1 MKIVLRIYKEIRIG
15 NLSTMILDIPNNK
28 IHVKDLKEKIYHKY
42 KIKPSEQRL
51 TFRMCHKKLITLTD
65 NFPLHFFYIK
75 DYSMIFL
82 EIISNDSTEKEK
94 PKKSA
99 KKETKS
105 NTIKFKYLNVL
116 GYFLPDSKTL
126 QKQGNYG
133 AFQSS
138 LFQERKL
145 SPFNNSHSG
154 SQIIC
159 SNNGSSKKSS
169 IKYTDEESV
178 GSLIIVNDDE
188 SDNYSKKNNIKNKPT
203 LSSKDEEEIIINNNK
218 LRMELVSTVNLVEKL
233 CIYIRQ
239 NDIEKVKSLLSE
251 YSDNYESNEYN
262 NAKTKEIKNNS
273 NDASQI
279 STNFKTC
286 YSFNSSNNNISNN
299 IINTNICEILNKN
312 GWNAIHYSCFLGH
325 EEILDYLVNKFSV
338 KPNLNIINNEGWT
351 PLSLAVYKQK
361 IKCVEILLGS
371 DYIDADIVGPM
382 GTALHIACKKNN
394 RHLVSKLLYKADAT
408 IRDKN
413 NKIALEYTH
422 DKNIIKLISKV
433 IIKKFENAEKESK
446 TYNDLNKFIEQYKN
460 LLIFV
465 KIQKKDSNPVN
476 TTLSKKYKFLST
488 LEKIPL
494 RPPFLFCEV
503 EQQGGFF
510 SSNKKKILEIN
521 PIKGLLRIFKAF
533 VDYPQN
539 PNQLIDLLDIEK
551 CIKDNEQINYKNN
564 YFFIISYNSIK
575 TNNNE
580 FLNTDKNNNKNN
592 NNKVVNNIHNQKIIT
607 EKYLV
612 HSSKVC
618 EHLVIIINKII
629 NFHKYWNN
637 TIKKLT
643 DQKDEIIKY
652 LNEEKFDTLKY
663 NSDGYD
669 FILLDDNGKEK
680 IIDEK
685 IFKEDK
691 NMKINDINEK
701 EDTNSETKSINSNIN
716 INKEKEKEKDFEVK
730 INEEVIQKNR
740 NNVIKSNDIDE
751 KTNIIIN
758 YNSFEILELIGGGSF
773 GKVFKVKLKG
783 TNNIYAMKVLNKGYL
798 IKKKLLRYAI
808 TECNVLKQSNCPF
821 ILKLHYSFQTPE
833 NLYMILD
840 YCPIGDLSYQIQLNL
855 FEEDE
860 AKFYIAELI
869 LAIEYLHQHDIIYRD
884 LKPENILIDSD
895 GHVKLADFGLAK
907 ENVTTNVPN
916 KTFCGSPQYLSPEML
931 SKEGTTKASDIYG
944 IGAILFE
951 LISGAPPFF
960 SQDEN
965 LMYKNISENKLLF
978 PEFFSEELKDLL
990 KKMLNK
996 NPKER
1001 IGIENDKSDL
1011 KNHEFFSD
1019 INWDDIM
1026 KKKVKPPV
1034 EMVDVREEYDLKEKV
1049 EFKDVDYNKDNQYIK
1064 RIKGFT
1070 FIKKD
1075 N

>member
-1 MKIVLRIYKEIRIG
+1 
-15 NLSTMILDIPNNK
+15 MILDVPNNK

-42 KIKPSEQRL
+42 KIKPSDQRL

-65 NFPLHFFYIK
+65 NYPLDFFYIK

-82 EIISNDSTEKEK
+82 EIISNETTEKEEK
-94 PKKSA
+94 EKTKKGA
-99 KKETKS
+99 KKEMKNS
-105 NTIKFKYLNVL
+105 SIKFKYMNVL

-126 QKQGNYG
+126 QKQANYG

-138 LFQERKL
+138 LFQERKVG
-145 SPFNNSHSG
+145 SFNSSNNGSG
-154 SQIIC
+154 SQIIR
-159 SNNGSSKKSS
+159 SNNGSSQKSS
-169 IKYTDEESV
+169 RKYSDEDSN
-178 GSLIIVNDDE
+178 GSLIIVKDDE
-188 SDNYSKKNNIKNKPT
+188 SDSINNKKSLKKKKT
-203 LSSKDEEEIIINNNK
+203 LSIKDDEEIIINNNK
-218 LRMELVSTVNLVEKL
+218 LKMELASTINLVEKL
-233 CIYIRQ
+233 CIYTKQ
-239 NDIEKVKSLLSE
+239 NDIEKVKSLLLE
-251 YSDNYESNEYN
+251 YSDNYDSNEFHHG
-262 NAKTKEIKNNS
+262 KTREVKNNI
-273 NDASQI
+273 NDTSQI
-279 STNFKTC
+279 STNFKT
-286 YSFNSSNNNISNN
+286 SFHSTNNNNSNN

-325 EEILDYLVNKFSV
+325 EEILDYFINKFSF

-361 IKCVEILLGS
+361 IKCVELLLGS
-371 DYIDADIVGPM
+371 NNIDANIVVPM

-408 IRDKN
+408 IKDKN

-433 IIKKFENAEKESK
+433 IIKKFENAEKDSK
-446 TYNDLNKFIEQYKN
+446 AYNHLNKFIEEYKN
-460 LLIFV
+460 LLIFT
-465 KIQKKDSNPVN
+465 KIQKKDNNGINPS
-476 TTLSKKYKFLST
+476 LEKKYKFLST
-488 LEKIPL
+488 LEKIPA
-494 RPPFLFCEV
+494 RPPFLFCEI

-521 PIKGLLRIFKAF
+521 PIKGLLRIFKSF
-533 VDYPQN
+533 DDYPQN
-539 PNQLIDLLDIEK
+539 PNLLIDLLDIEK
-551 CIKDNEQINYKNN
+551 CIKNNEQINYKNN
-564 YFFIISYNSIK
+564 YFFTISYNSIK

-580 FLNTDKNNNKNN
+580 FLNTDKNNN
-592 NNKVVNNIHNQKIIT
+592 NKEANNIHNQKIIT

-618 EHLVIIINKII
+618 DHLVIIINKII

-637 TIKKLT
+637 TIKQLK
-643 DQKDEIIKY
+643 DQKDDIIKY

-663 NSDGYD
+663 NSDYND
-669 FILLDDNGKEK
+669 FILLDDNGKEIK
-680 IIDEK
+680 IDEK

-691 NMKINDINEK
+691 NMKINEIIEK
-701 EDTNSETKSINSNIN
+701 EDTNSESKSINSNIN
-716 INKEKEKEKDFEVK
+716 INKEKAEDKEKDFEVK

-751 KTNIIIN
+751 KNNTIIN

-783 TNNIYAMKVLNKGYL
+783 TNNIFAMKVLNKGYL

-1001 IGIENDKSDL
+1001 IGIENDKTDL
-1011 KNHEFFSD
+1011 KNHEFFRD

-1049 EFKDVDYNKDNQYIK
+1049 EFRDVDYNKDNQYIK
-1064 RIKGFT
+1064 RIQDFT

-1075 N
+1075 K